1 MYSERTQN
9 QTDGWEAV
17 SEKYPLVL
25 ISEMA
30 NILTLLEF
38 ANLWDKMSPSW
49 NVNLEEMAQEPFN

>member
-1 MYSERTQN
+1 MNKHNTYSERTQN
-9 QTDGWEAV
+9 QTDGWETV

-38 ANLWDKMSPSW
+38 ANLWDKLSPS
-49 NVNLEEMAQEPFN
+49 